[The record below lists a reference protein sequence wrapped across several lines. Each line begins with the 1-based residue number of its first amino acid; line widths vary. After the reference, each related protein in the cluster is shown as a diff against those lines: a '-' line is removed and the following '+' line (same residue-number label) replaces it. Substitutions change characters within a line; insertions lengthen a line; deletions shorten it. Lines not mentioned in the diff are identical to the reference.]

1 MGISD
6 LVLIDWLL
14 PILLFILSLPLLLK
28 IIPPNRFYGYRS
40 GKSKANEKIWY
51 KTNRLWGMLGV
62 IASIIA
68 FVWRYGAK
76 LFLKS
81 LSEDTSKTVTVIIF
95 VSSVIIISII
105 TIIFEQKL
113 VKSSNETNKNS
124 F

>member
-1 MGISD
+1 MGITD

-40 GKSKANEKIWY
+40 GKSKGNEKNWY

-68 FVWRYGAK
+68 FVWRK
-76 LFLKS
+76 
-81 LSEDTSKTVTVIIF
+81 II
-95 VSSVIIISII
+95 
-105 TIIFEQKL
+105 
-113 VKSSNETNKNS
+113 NKVY

>member
-113 VKSSNETNKNS
+113 VKSLNESKKNS

>member
-1 MGISD
+1 
-6 LVLIDWLL
+6 LAVANLTF
-14 PILLFILSLPLLLK
+14 LFY
-28 IIPPNRFYGYRS
+28 FYLYSGNFSWRGTGYRT

-113 VKSSNETNKNS
+113 VNTQMKLLKILYIIKKINKKIIT
-124 F
+124 